1 MSLFSKELF
10 VGCTLIAGIALTG
23 AASAQSTGLGTPAP
37 AAPATA
43 TGGELGTGEAP
54 AVVRTKRVALDRP
67 SPFKAARA
75 RLAKAELPGTERG
88 KIVGGVAAPRAAYPF
103 QVSMV
108 LAEAPAGKEADGH
121 FCGGSLIAPTWVLTA
136 AHCVF
141 DLESNPLVLLPAKNT
156 HVYVGSNNFTK
167 GDRVRVKRVVGHA
180 RFDPETMDNDIA
192 LLELERV
199 PRSGIPAQ
207 VIKLVDPAEEAEYSK
222 PGTPVKVTGWGAME
236 EGGDSAVLLQEVSF
250 KTIDNSVCQ
259 SSIVEARSMRANL
272 NFIEAQ
278 SLLRFDD
285 KVLGQI
291 AFYAAKNAGPIVRP
305 SMLCAGLLEGGKDAC
320 QGDSGGPLFTV
331 APDKKFVQVGV
342 VSWGDGCAQP
352 KQPGLYTRL
361 SRYADWIR
369 NAMK

>member
-1 MSLFSKELF
+1 MSLISKKLLA
-10 VGCTLIAGIALTG
+10 GCTF
-23 AASAQSTGLGTPAP
+23 AAVLVAAQAAQAQATGLGTPAP
-37 AAPATA
+37 AAAPAA
-43 TGGELGTGEAP
+43 GAAIGGDAP
-54 AVVRTKRVALDRP
+54 AVVKTKRVALDRP
-67 SPFKAARA
+67 TPIKAARA
-75 RLAKAELPGTERG
+75 RLAKANLPGTERG
-88 KIVGGVAAPRAAYPF
+88 KVVGGVAAPKAAYPF
-103 QVSMV
+103 QVSMIIADTPV
-108 LAEAPAGKEADGH
+108 GKEGEGH
-121 FCGGSLIAPTWVLTA
+121 YCGGSLIAPTWVLTA

-141 DLESNPLVLLPAKNT
+141 DLESDPLTLLPAKGT

-167 GDRVRVKRVVGHA
+167 GDRVRVKRVVGHSK
-180 RFDPETMDNDIA
+180 FDPDTMDNDIA

-199 PRSGIPAQ
+199 PKSGIPAQ
-207 VIKLVDPAEEAEYSK
+207 IIQLVSPADEAAYTR

-236 EGGDSAVLLQEVSF
+236 EGGDSAVLLQEVSI
-250 KTIDNSVCQ
+250 KTLDNGVCQ
-259 SSIVEARSMRANL
+259 SNIVEARSTRANM

-305 SMLCAGLLEGGKDAC
+305 SMLCAGALEGGKDSC
-320 QGDSGGPLFTV
+320 QGDSGGPLFAV

-361 SRYADWIR
+361 SRYIDWIQG
-369 NAMK
+369 AMK